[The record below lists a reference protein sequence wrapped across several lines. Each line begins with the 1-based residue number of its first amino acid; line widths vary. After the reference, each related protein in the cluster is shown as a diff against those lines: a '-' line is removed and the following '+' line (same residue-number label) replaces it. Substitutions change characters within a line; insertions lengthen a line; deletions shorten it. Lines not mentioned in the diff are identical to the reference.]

1 MGSRAYF
8 RPRDPRTK
16 YYMCHNQRP
25 CRLGDRCKHPHGA
38 DELNSWN
45 DKLAADRKSGR
56 GDGARSDRGS
66 DRAHSERDVAG
77 AKKGSGEKLGSLAS
91 SSPRLGPVSGRLGN
105 GLAPIPPKGPPPT
118 VALGA
123 AANGGGGSDSPR
135 SMKSRLGVSGKI
147 GQTFWRG
154 EVDMTGDAF
163 AVSLCVVER
172 GSGEVRGGKLRRD
185 YEFAGV
191 VKLEAAMRVNAST
204 VQRTLMGE
212 QGTTPWHL
220 AYLRCGDSDK
230 SQSAYAELHD
240 QLKQKEGDADGSAI
254 AATWMGKRGFHRLSI
269 VPLAHCRG
277 LVPGNVLQ
285 DLDEEE
291 SESAE
296 GGVLLGILTTRLR
309 DSRAAA
315 AELPPMTSSSL
326 KRATLGNS
334 DGTMSRAIHPSQ
346 IPEPSD
352 AKMAKYCTQV
362 AEDLRKYIIRGGTGV
377 VQYTPHSGG
386 ESQGQ
391 VPGTNFG
398 SFYRKHPAAKALVKR
413 AGGPRKFCIQQDG
426 LMWVD
431 GSDGL
436 MGNRNNSV
444 GYARI
449 GPKRAKKHDR
459 ERHSSSSSSKRDHRD
474 ATSSRDGRDNSSRDN
489 GSRYAS
495 WERLGPREN
504 PRESP
509 RESPRDVPRDRRDGP
524 LPTPGVGQK
533 RWRSREENDRL
544 SKVRVAEMQSTSS
557 GRSNASGEGGI
568 VRYERVPDPT
578 KYQRGQGPDEIPD
591 GKGGKGGT
599 GGKGSKGGKGGKGGK
614 GTPVVRDHFSTKG
627 PWNSGDEGGQTH
639 QSRPPS
645 GETAFAREENARR
658 ANIRDGRA
666 DGRADGGRDRWNT
679 QDSAKR
685 SGKDAFGRDIATSG
699 DGGRGS
705 AGGDAKRSR
714 LDTAPN
720 VSPPSI
726 NMSSNVS
733 NASGDDYDPFKPS
746 TPGTP

>member
-1 MGSRAYF
+1 
-8 RPRDPRTK
+8 
-16 YYMCHNQRP
+16 MCHNQRP

-38 DELNSWN
+38 DELQSWN
-45 DKLAADRKSGR
+45 DKLAADRKSER

-77 AKKGSGEKLGSLAS
+77 AKKGS

-135 SMKSRLGVSGKI
+135 SMKSRLGISGKI

-220 AYLRCGDSDK
+220 AYLRCGDADK

-309 DSRAAA
+309 DT
-315 AELPPMTSSSL
+315 PMTSSSL
-326 KRATLGNS
+326 KRATPGNS

-377 VQYTPHSGG
+377 IQYTPHSGG

-391 VPGTNFG
+391 VPGTSFG

-436 MGNRNNSV
+436 LGSRNNSV

-459 ERHSSSSSSKRDHRD
+459 ERHSSSSSSSSIGSSSKRDHRD
-474 ATSSRDGRDNSSRDN
+474 AISSRDN

-495 WERLGPREN
+495 WERLGPRESPRESPRDV

-533 RWRSREENDRL
+533 RWRSREENERL
-544 SKVRVAEMQSTSS
+544 SKARVAEMQSTPS

-568 VRYERVPDPT
+568 IRYERNLDPT
-578 KYQRGQGPDEIPD
+578 KFQRGARSVSGPGPDEIPD
-591 GKGGKGGT
+591 GKGVK

-614 GTPVVRDHFSTKG
+614 GAPDVRDHFSTKG
-627 PWNSGDEGGQTH
+627 QWNSRDEGGRVQEYD
-639 QSRPPS
+639 QRRPPPT
-645 GETAFAREENARR
+645 GETAYAREENARR
-658 ANIRDGRA
+658 AKIRDGRA
-666 DGRADGGRDRWNT
+666 DGRADGGRDGGRDRWNT

-699 DGGRGS
+699 GGGRGS

-714 LDTAPN
+714 LDTASN
-720 VSPPSI
+720 VSPPSV